1 MGLFI
6 SIPVSVAAAANAA
19 AAANFEDSAG
29 IFQPNASAT
38 GKAPA
43 THCICAVNATTE
55 AEAQIRT
62 LAAQL
67 GGKVTALGDDPAD
80 AWAAH
85 GLAPIITEK
94 KL

>member
-1 MGLFI
+1 MSLFI
-6 SIPVSVAAAANAA
+6 SIPISVAAAANAA
-19 AAANFEDSAG
+19 AAAHFKDSVG
-29 IFQPNASAT
+29 VFQPNASAT

-43 THCICAVNATTE
+43 THCVCAVNATTD

-85 GLAPIITEK
+85 SLKPVIREK
-94 KL
+94 L